1 VLTLDSVTSAYGRM
15 VAMRDVKLTVESGR
29 IVALIGPNGAGKTTL
44 LNTVSGVVRPKGGRV
59 VFQGRVITGDAVY
72 RIARLG
78 LVQVPEGRQ
87 VLGPLSVRENL
98 ELGRLAAAKRAGTLQ
113 ADLRAVYRLF
123 PRLEERATQMAGSLS
138 GGEQQMLAIGRALM
152 GRPAMLLLDEPSL
165 GLAPVVVGQVFA
177 ALERLNED
185 GMTIL
190 LVEQNAKRAL
200 ELGSYAYVMER
211 GQIVHQGPSVALRRD
226 PQIVAHYL
234 GGS

>member
-1 VLTLDSVTSAYGRM
+1 MLILDSVTSAYGGI
-15 VAMRDVKLTVESGR
+15 VAMRDVGLTVESGR

-59 VFQGRVITGDAVY
+59 VFQGRVITGDAAY

-98 ELGRLAAAKRAGTLQ
+98 ELGRLAAAKRAGTLE
-113 ADLRAVYRLF
+113 ADLGAVYRLF
-123 PRLEERATQMAGSLS
+123 PRLEERATQTAGSLS

-200 ELGSYAYVMER
+200 ELASYAYVMER
-211 GQIVHQGPSVALRRD
+211 GQIVHRGPSVALRRD